1 MTTDRAGPPARAGDW
16 SHVVHGALY
25 HLFYDRPLAEAR
37 RRVVEAVP
45 ESSRVLDIA
54 CGTGQLCFELAER
67 KGCRVVGVD
76 LSHRMIGFARKRN
89 RYTGVRFELADA
101 TSLPHLE
108 QDSFDVATILFL
120 LHEVPR
126 VTQVA
131 VLVEALRLSRRV
143 IAVDSGV
150 PLPRNLHGLALRAVE
165 LIGGPGHY
173 GSFRDYLDAGG
184 IGGVLEDSRVSASVR
199 ERSVFWH
206 GCRDIT
212 ILERHTGTSG

>member
-1 MTTDRAGPPARAGDW
+1 MSNLQPSRTGLLALVALLAVVAAHAQEPPRGELYRTVAALDEAFFDAYNRCDLDAVRGFLAEDLEFYHDVDGKLTDR
-16 SHVVHGALY
+16 
-25 HLFYDRPLAEAR
+25 E
-37 RRVVEAVP
+37 
-45 ESSRVLDIA
+45 
-54 CGTGQLCFELAER
+54 
-67 KGCRVVGVD
+67 
-76 LSHRMIGFARKRN
+76 
-89 RYTGVRFELADA
+89 
-101 TSLPHLE
+101 
-108 QDSFDVATILFL
+108 
-120 LHEVPR
+120 
-126 VTQVA
+126 